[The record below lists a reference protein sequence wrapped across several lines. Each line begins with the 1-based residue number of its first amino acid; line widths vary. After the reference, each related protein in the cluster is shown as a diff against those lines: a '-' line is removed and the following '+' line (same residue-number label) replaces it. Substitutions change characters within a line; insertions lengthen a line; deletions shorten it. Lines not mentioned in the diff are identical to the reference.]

1 MFGFRI
7 QTLYVWLEILCV
19 SMWSFLKK
27 HNLLIF
33 TNKWSLKHPPK
44 WGKNSMQRLQLW
56 FHIAPLDVTRTCSTQ
71 IIRFF
76 GKNLQGSGNI
86 IGCLV
91 ETCGVWRCWHFFCA
105 LDEELVWDLLLLQ
118 TRPSFCDINFTTAFF
133 PRPQGWM
140 SFLECQKK
148 VTNSSSTI
156 FWCHDFQGSPLALEH
171 FIWNILYIYT
181 WYRMHMF
188 VMFELK
194 HLGHL
199 LNQSFTLWSYW
210 KAYHWLVRST
220 IVWSEIIATW
230 V

>member
-1 MFGFRI
+1 
-7 QTLYVWLEILCV
+7 
-19 SMWSFLKK
+19 
-27 HNLLIF
+27 
-33 TNKWSLKHPPK
+33 
-44 WGKNSMQRLQLW
+44 MQRLQLW

-76 GKNLQGSGNI
+76 RKNLQGSGNI

-105 LDEELVWDLLLLQ
+105 LDEELGWDLLLLQ
-118 TRPSFCDINFTTAFF
+118 TRPSFGDIDFTTAFF

-140 SFLECQKK
+140 SFLECQK
-148 VTNSSSTI
+148 SDQLITI
-156 FWCHDFQGSPLALEH
+156 FWCHDFQGSPLALVH
-171 FIWNILYIYT
+171 FIWNILYIYIHHIGCT
-181 WYRMHMF
+181 CLSC
-188 VMFELK
+188 LK

-220 IVWSEIIATW
+220 IVKLLQHGFRVMARYTVVLLGCFCCPLFW
-230 V
+230 VVIFAHFSKSTGAQKLHGF